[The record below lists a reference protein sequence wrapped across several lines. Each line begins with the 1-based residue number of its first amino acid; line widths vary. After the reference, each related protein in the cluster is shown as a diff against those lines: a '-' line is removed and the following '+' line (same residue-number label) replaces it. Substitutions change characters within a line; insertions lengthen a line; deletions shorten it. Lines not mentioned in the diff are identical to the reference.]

1 MKMNDIFVDVCN
13 LREGGLVTGLAI
25 LKRNSNIRLFLP
37 HKEIITK
44 GALNNHQKRLFS
56 LFEKKFQYLRSINK
70 DMKKNQIN
78 WGKAELMVR
87 SQICNK
93 EVHFFFYEELVQGS
107 DYMVFNP
114 FAAYNKDIIVS
125 IKVFNSLEVSF

>member
-1 MKMNDIFVDVCN
+1 MKLNDIFVDVYN
-13 LREGGLVTGLAI
+13 LNASGLARGLVI
-25 LKRNSNIRLFLP
+25 LKKNGNLRLFLP

-56 LFEKKFQYLRSINK
+56 LFEKRFQYLRSINK

-107 DYMVFNP
+107 DYMVFKP
-114 FAAYNKDIIVS
+114 FLAYDKDIIVS
-125 IKVFNSLEVSF
+125 INVFNSLEVSF